1 MYVCFYD
8 PKVCFYDSKGVSKK
22 SYMSHSKKDVCV
34 CVCESVYCMSPSV
47 AKEEVN
53 PWGVG

>member
-34 CVCESVYCMSPSV
+34 WHNLELCHESNLELDVV
-47 AKEEVN
+47 
-53 PWGVG
+53 